1 MVCLTSCVFR
11 SIRFSGFARPHRLG
25 CGARENYT
33 RRRRAGA
40 SVDRRV
46 HRMDTSRGTIVV
58 WRAFPAE
65 EGRAW
70 AAIPTARANRPG
82 FGALGRA
89 GARRP
94 GGRRPRNGRPRPPA
108 ASGVAAALAHQ
119 GRTLPY
125 AAPLH
130 ESANSRP
137 APQTTGLSRPG
148 RPGLSVGQGTGTRAA
163 PLGAQSRSLP
173 PNVLRVWRYAH
184 SNPFE
189 NWRQARLA
197 P

>member
-33 RRRRAGA
+33 RRRGRRA
-40 SVDRRV
+40 SVGGTL
-46 HRMDTSRGTIVV
+46 HRMRTSRGIIVV
-58 WRAFPAE
+58 QGAFPAE

-70 AAIPTARANRPG
+70 AAGPTARADRPG
-82 FGALGRA
+82 LGALGHA
-89 GARRP
+89 EARRP
-94 GGRRPRNGRPRPPA
+94 GGRRPRPPEA
-108 ASGVAAALAHQ
+108 GAVATSLAHQ
-119 GRTLPY
+119 RRALSY
-125 AAPLH
+125 AAPLP
-130 ESANSRP
+130 ESANDRP
-137 APQTTGLSRPG
+137 APQTTGLPRPG
-148 RPGLSVGQGTGTRAA
+148 RPGLSIGQGTGTRAA
-163 PLGAQSRSLP
+163 PLGAQSRP